1 MTNNSSQKRYPD
13 ELKERA
19 VKMVLEL
26 QREDPNDHGVFS
38 RVARELGV
46 GSESL
51 RTWVK
56 RSEIKLGVRAGMTDA
71 ERDELTKLRREV
83 KELRRANAILQ
94 SASAFFGRSS
104 TADHRSSH
112 LHRRPPVQRDRWVDV
127 GSRADL

>member
-1 MTNNSSQKRYPD
+1 MANKSSQKRYPD

-19 VKMVLEL
+19 VKMVLEP
-26 QREDPNDHGVFS
+26 QRDDPHDHGVFS

-56 RSEIKLGVRAGMTDA
+56 RSEIQLGVRAGMTDA

-83 KELRRANAILQ
+83 KELKRANAILQ
-94 SASAFFGRSS
+94 SASAFFGAELDRRS
-104 TADHRSSH
+104 
-112 LHRRPPVQRDRWVDV
+112 QK
-127 GSRADL
+127 

>member
-1 MTNNSSQKRYPD
+1 MTNSSSQKQYPD

-51 RTWVK
+51 
-56 RSEIKLGVRAGMTDA
+56 
-71 ERDELTKLRREV
+71 
-83 KELRRANAILQ
+83 
-94 SASAFFGRSS
+94 
-104 TADHRSSH
+104 
-112 LHRRPPVQRDRWVDV
+112 
-127 GSRADL
+127 